1 MFWNRKQK
9 MDTIDTILS
18 SGRFHRSGL
27 PTASAVRRPFNG
39 NVLSRLARRFEV
51 WSERR
56 RSRAVLARLTDRELA
71 DIGISRGQADF
82 EASRPFWESSSDQRR

>member
-1 MFWNRKQK
+1 MG
-9 MDTIDTILS
+9 TIDTISS
-18 SGRFHRSGL
+18 SGRFHRSDL
-27 PTASAVRRPFNG
+27 PAASAGGGPFNG
-39 NVLSRLARRFEV
+39 NVLSRLARRLEV
-51 WSERR
+51 WGERR